1 MTSLTDVPGV
11 GVGHWQDDVALTG
24 VTVISFPEPN
34 VAAVEVRGAA
44 PGTRETA
51 LLAPGMKVEQIQALV
66 FAGGSAFGLAAAD
79 GVVAELATEGRGH
92 PTVGGAIPIVPA
104 AILYD
109 LMIGD
114 AAVRP
119 SAESGAA
126 ALRNV
131 NEAEER
137 RGNVGAGT
145 GALVAGWR
153 GPSAFRKGGLGMAS
167 MSVGGGVVAALAVV
181 NAVGDV
187 FSIEGEPLTGG
198 PLRPGPPAEWPK
210 PLEATTLVC
219 VVTDVALS
227 RTDLMRACVRGHDAI
242 GTCIRPSHTRYDGD
256 VVFSVSCGTG
266 LGLVDEV
273 SEAAYVVVAD
283 AIADGVRSA
292 ATTGGV
298 PGFAG

>member
-1 MTSLTDVPGV
+1 MTGLTNVPGV
-11 GVGHWQDDVALTG
+11 GVGHWQDDAALTG
-24 VTVISFPEPN
+24 VTVMTFPEPN

-44 PGTRETA
+44 PGSRETA

-79 GVVAELATEGRGH
+79 GVVAELAAEGRGH
-92 PTVGGAIPIVPA
+92 PTVGGPIPIVPA

-119 SAESGAA
+119 SAASGAA
-126 ALRNV
+126 AFRNV
-131 NEAEER
+131 NEAEDR

-153 GPSAFRKGGLGMAS
+153 GASAFRKGGLGMAS
-167 MSVGGGVVAALAVV
+167 APVEGGVVAALAVV

-187 FSIEGEPLTGG
+187 FSIEGESLTGG
-198 PLRPGPPAEWPK
+198 SLRPGPSAAWPK

-219 VVTDVALS
+219 VVTDVTLS
-227 RTDLMRACVRGHDAI
+227 RTDLMRACVRGQDAI
-242 GTCIRPSHTRYDGD
+242 GACIRPSHTRYDGD
-256 VVFSVSCGTG
+256 VVFGVSCGSG
-266 LGLVDEV
+266 IGSVDEV
-273 SEAAYVVVAD
+273 SEVAFLVVAD

-292 ATTGGV
+292 TTAGGV
-298 PGFAG
+298 QGFAG

>member
-24 VTVISFPEPN
+24 VTVLTFPEPN

-51 LLAPGMKVEQIQALV
+51 LLAPGMKVEQIQALM
-66 FAGGSAFGLAAAD
+66 FAGGSAFGLGAAD
-79 GVVAELATEGRGH
+79 GVVAALAAEGRGH
-92 PTVGGAIPIVPA
+92 PTVGGPIPIVPA

-109 LMIGD
+109 LMLGD

-119 SAESGAA
+119 SADSGAA
-126 ALRNV
+126 AFRNV
-131 NEAEER
+131 TQEENR
-137 RGNVGAGT
+137 RGTVGAGA

-167 MSVGGGVVAALAVV
+167 MPVGGGVVAALAVV

-187 FSIEGEPLTGG
+187 FSIEGEPLTEG

-219 VVTDVALS
+219 VVTDVGLS

-242 GTCIRPSHTRYDGD
+242 GTCIRPSHTRYD
-256 VVFSVSCGTG
+256 
-266 LGLVDEV
+266 
-273 SEAAYVVVAD
+273 
-283 AIADGVRSA
+283 
-292 ATTGGV
+292 
-298 PGFAG
+298 